1 MFHEDIR
8 IVSKTTFFERA
19 TTACMLARSL
29 QVYYSFYTPPLKLC
43 NYVFF
48 YYLCGVRSC
57 HRENLVCHPEEL
69 SILTSFLNY
78 FNSSY
83 VYIKK
88 KKKKNINI
96 IEFLITLLDQIIN
109 FGVTNNFEENQCYQ
123 IYYYHSHLFYDP
135 HIMLRDIEFN
145 FVHSRKSITP

>member
-8 IVSKTTFFERA
+8 IISKTTFFEGA
-19 TTACMLARSL
+19 TAACMLTRRL
-29 QVYYSFYTPPLKLC
+29 QIYYSFYTPPLKLC

-57 HRENLVCHPEEL
+57 HRKNLVCHPEEL
-69 SILTSFLNY
+69 SILTSFPNY

-83 VYIKK
+83 IYIYIYII
-88 KKKKNINI
+88 INYRI
-96 IEFLITLLDQIIN
+96 FTLLNQIIN
-109 FGVTNNFEENQCYQ
+109 FGVTNNFEENQCYE
-123 IYYYHSHLFYDP
+123 IYYYHFHLFYDP

-145 FVHSRKSITP
+145 FVYSRKSITS